1 MSELDAP
8 TGLSTPVPHHDNY
21 GFPMQSFAGAAAQQ
35 FIDGAP
41 DGILVVDGDGR
52 IITVNSRLLQM
63 LDYAAEDLLGEL
75 IEKLVPAQVQ
85 TIHRSHRS
93 GYANAPTHRQMGE
106 TGSRLTALRADA
118 SLLPVEIALSPIELD
133 GTAATMAIVRDST
146 KRVEWELE
154 REAVE
159 REIETSE
166 ARFRSAFD
174 DAAVPMAI
182 VDLAEPSVRRIV
194 LANDTLADLLGMS
207 IDDLTGTSL
216 AELTHPEDRR
226 RDELGAAAMLRGTS
240 TYHAEKRLR
249 KADGAYVWTQV
260 DASTIDGLDGSAQ
273 ALAHIIDISRRVD
286 AEQERDRREQLL
298 TTLASIR
305 KSALDEAPVDDILQL
320 VVNAARVAADVD
332 HCFIASPNA
341 SGELV
346 CRMIASDLLS
356 DCVGRVIA
364 HDTAIMEAYRTAE
377 AISLVDPAEG
387 SDLFASGPTMPTLGP
402 CRIAPMQTSSTIE
415 GVLIAARAPGRQ
427 PIEPVNKSRVDALA
441 AEAAVALLLENA
453 RRDRRQMLLVED
465 RERIARDLHDVVIQR
480 LFATGM
486 SLQASL
492 GANVPTTGRT
502 EQAITDL
509 DEIIAVIRTTIF
521 QLTRTDNSLEAEIVR
536 IADRHRALGRSSLE
550 LIIDGSLEA
559 VLPTVRDH
567 IGPTLNELLS
577 NVERHANAAH
587 TSVDLHVS
595 ERAIRLIVNDDGDG
609 FASDGDG
616 GFGLRNVRDR
626 AERLGG
632 TVNITSPTNTDS
644 KPSSG
649 TRIVWQVPVEH

>member
-1 MSELDAP
+1 M
-8 TGLSTPVPHHDNY
+8 H
-21 GFPMQSFAGAAAQQ
+21 SFAGAAAQQ

-41 DGILVVDGDGR
+41 DGILVVDADGR
-52 IITVNSRLLQM
+52 IITVNARLVEM
-63 LDYAAEDLLGEL
+63 LGYAPDDLLGEL
-75 IEKLVPAQVQ
+75 IEKLVPEPVQ
-85 TIHRSHRS
+85 TTHRSHRS
-93 GYANAPTHRQMGE
+93 GYADAPTPRQMGE
-106 TGSRLTALRADA
+106 TGSRLTARRADG
-118 SLLPVEIALSPIELD
+118 SLLPVEIALSPIELE
-133 GTAATMAIVRDST
+133 GKAATMAIVRDST
-146 KRVEWELE
+146 KRVEWQLE

-182 VDLAEPSVRRIV
+182 VDLGEPSVRRIV

-207 IDDLTGTSL
+207 IADLTGTSL

-249 KADGAYVWTQV
+249 KADGTYVWAQV

-286 AEQERDRREQLL
+286 AEEERDRRERLL
-298 TTLASIR
+298 ATLASIR
-305 KSALDEAPVDDILQL
+305 KAALDEVPVDDILQL

-341 SGELV
+341 NGELV
-346 CRMIASDLLS
+346 CRTIASDLLS
-356 DCVGRVIA
+356 DCAGRVIA
-364 HDTAIMEAYRTAE
+364 HDTSIMEAYRTAE
-377 AISLVDPAEG
+377 AVSLVDPSDG

-402 CRIAPMQTSSTIE
+402 CRITPMQTSSTIE
-415 GVLIAARAPGRQ
+415 GVLIAARALGRQ
-427 PIEPVNKSRVDALA
+427 PIGSVDESRVDALA

-492 GANVPTTGRT
+492 GTNVVTTGRT

-536 IADRHRALGRSSLE
+536 IADRQRALGRSSLE
-550 LIIDGSLEA
+550 LTIDGSLDA
-559 VLPTVRDH
+559 VPPTVRDH
-567 IGPTLNELLS
+567 LVPTLNELLS

-587 TSVDLHVS
+587 TLVNLQIS
-595 ERAIRLIVNDDGDG
+595 ERAVRLIVTDDGEG
-609 FASDGDG
+609 FASDGDN
-616 GFGLRNVRDR
+616 GFGLRNLRDR
-626 AERLGG
+626 AARLGG
-632 TVNITSPTNTDS
+632 EVSITSPTDADS
-644 KPSSG
+644 KPPSG
-649 TRIVWQVPVEH
+649 SLVEWLVPLKD